1 MSFNNKIQYFIKA
14 LLTSCFVAFIFACN
28 PTKHLKPDE
37 LFLQNSTIKI
47 DTRKVDKDEL
57 KSYLKQKPNRKILG
71 VFRYHLGVFNA
82 FNKKGVSDF
91 RQIGEA
97 PVVYDSLVTA
107 KSATQLGL
115 YLKSKSYFDNNV
127 TYTTKIHKNK
137 VKVKYTIKTGEPYI
151 VKWIDYK
158 IEDPALRPIVVMK
171 HYRSF
176 IKKNKPLDMDVLE
189 NERQRIRDVLR
200 DEGYFYFTK
209 DYVKFKIDTTIGNKE
224 VNVYVQIENKNK
236 NNDSITNDL
245 LHRKSKVSEVNVYL
259 SHDFINK
266 NIYNFDTTSYN
277 GLIIAHD
284 YKLIYK
290 PKIINHAV
298 NIKPNEFYSLEDQQA
313 TYKHFSELG
322 LFRTVNIQ
330 YDKQNVSS
338 SSDSIQPPILIT
350 NIFLTP
356 QKIKS
361 SSIEAT
367 GTNSGGNLGIKGGIV
382 YLHKNLFHSGE
393 RLTVRLNGGLE
404 VQQLINQPQKEQL
417 IFGVFNT
424 FEFGPEVNLEIPRFL
439 LPISFEKFSKN
450 LNPKTSFNY
459 ILNYQN
465 RPEYER
471 NLTQFS
477 FGYFWN
483 AKNKYKKHFLNPFT
497 ISLIKIH
504 LTEQFKTRIEQEN
517 NPFIISSFTD
527 HLISASN
534 YTYVYNNQTSNKTR
548 DFKFFRFSTEFAGNT
563 LWLSDVMLN
572 TPKNEKGGFEYFHIQ
587 YAQYMKFDFD
597 YRYYNQAPFSALVSR
612 IAFGIGRPYGNLN
625 VLPFE
630 KSYFGGGANG
640 IRAWQARTL
649 GPGSLPD
656 SLISTQ
662 FVNQIG
668 EIKIEGN
675 LEYRFDITKLFKG
688 AVFVDA
694 GNIWITRPDEQR
706 PNAEIRLDKFWQDVA
721 VGTGIGLRLDFGFF
735 LFRFD
740 LAAKL
745 KDPASLNP
753 NEFNL
758 HWKTPNLNLGI
769 GYPF

>member
-367 GTNSGGNLGIKGGIV
+367 GTNSGGNLGIKGGVV

-417 IFGVFNT
+417 IF
-424 FEFGPEVNLEIPRFL
+424 
-439 LPISFEKFSKN
+439 
-450 LNPKTSFNY
+450 
-459 ILNYQN
+459 
-465 RPEYER
+465 
-471 NLTQFS
+471 
-477 FGYFWN
+477 
-483 AKNKYKKHFLNPFT
+483 
-497 ISLIKIH
+497 
-504 LTEQFKTRIEQEN
+504 
-517 NPFIISSFTD
+517 
-527 HLISASN
+527 
-534 YTYVYNNQTSNKTR
+534 
-548 DFKFFRFSTEFAGNT
+548 
-563 LWLSDVMLN
+563 
-572 TPKNEKGGFEYFHIQ
+572 
-587 YAQYMKFDFD
+587 
-597 YRYYNQAPFSALVSR
+597 
-612 IAFGIGRPYGNLN
+612 
-625 VLPFE
+625 
-630 KSYFGGGANG
+630 
-640 IRAWQARTL
+640 
-649 GPGSLPD
+649 
-656 SLISTQ
+656 
-662 FVNQIG
+662 
-668 EIKIEGN
+668 
-675 LEYRFDITKLFKG
+675 
-688 AVFVDA
+688 
-694 GNIWITRPDEQR
+694 
-706 PNAEIRLDKFWQDVA
+706 
-721 VGTGIGLRLDFGFF
+721 
-735 LFRFD
+735 
-740 LAAKL
+740 
-745 KDPASLNP
+745 
-753 NEFNL
+753 
-758 HWKTPNLNLGI
+758 
-769 GYPF
+769 